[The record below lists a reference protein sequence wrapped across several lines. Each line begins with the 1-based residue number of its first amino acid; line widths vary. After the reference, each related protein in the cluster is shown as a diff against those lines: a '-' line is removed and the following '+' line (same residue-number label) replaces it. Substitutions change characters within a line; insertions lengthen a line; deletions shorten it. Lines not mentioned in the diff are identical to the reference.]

1 MNSTGHKPT
10 ISWIKIKREIRR
22 EPLRIVARIRMLPR
36 HALHLACPNFHYE
49 RTIGRHRRTHIG
61 DQPEARKI
69 AVYLIY
75 PLNGLQESHIA
86 AIKYILRSGYAP
98 LVVSNLELSDE
109 QRDRLLKWSWLL
121 IERPNFGYDFG
132 GYRDAILHLELE
144 HRRVERLALFND
156 SCWFPVPAECDWLAK
171 AEQLNQDMVGS
182 MSSFHIPRRIGSSL
196 EGFKWSYDP
205 LVRKFCYCSY
215 ALLFSGRVAGDPAFT
230 GFWRRLLLF
239 DSREKHNVVR
249 YGEIGLTR
257 WITKRGY
264 SHGSTVGIQDLD
276 EELDG
281 LTCLELRD
289 VLKMTAS
296 PWLTEYVAMKARLL
310 EDYEDSST
318 WKINAIRFILYLAYR
333 GPPCYSL
340 ADYLNRRHD
349 FGFLKKATARTN
361 EDSVTIMKVVAQRLD
376 NQCDFD
382 LCREV
387 AEVAGESGA

>member
-10 ISWIKIKREIRR
+10 ISWIKIKREL
-22 EPLRIVARIRMLPR
+22 LRIVAWARKLPR
-36 HALHLACPNFHYE
+36 HVTHMAWPNFHYD
-49 RTIGRHRRTHIG
+49 RTIGRHRRTQRG

-75 PLNGLQESHIA
+75 PLNGIQESHIA

-121 IERPNFGYDFG
+121 VERPNFGHDFG
-132 GYRDAILHLELE
+132 GYRDAILHLDLE
-144 HRRVERLALFND
+144 HRHVERLALFND
-156 SCWFPVPAECDWLAK
+156 SCWFPVPAECNWLAK

-182 MSSFHIPRRIGSSL
+182 MSCLHMPRRLGGRL

-205 LVRKFCYCSY
+205 LVRKFHYSSY

-230 GFWRRLLLF
+230 GFWRRLQLF
-239 DSREKHNVVR
+239 DSREFLNVAK

-257 WITKRGY
+257 WIKKKGY

-281 LTCLELRD
+281 FTCLELRN
-289 VLKMTAS
+289 VLKMTVS
-296 PWLTEYVAMKARLL
+296 PWSTEYVAMKDGLV

-318 WKINAIRFILYLAYR
+318 WKNKAIQLILFLAYR

-340 ADYLNRRHD
+340 PDYLSRRHE
-349 FGFLKKATARTN
+349 FGFLKKATARGN
-361 EDSVTIMKVVAQRLD
+361 EDAVTIMKVVAQRLD

-387 AEVAGESGA
+387 AEVAGENGA